1 MGVKITV
8 ELIYDDIALEDAEEA
23 DEFVDEI
30 MGDEWVLQRLWGV
43 TRIKVTTVHNDKE
56 GLDDGE

>member
-1 MGVKITV
+1 MAVRITV

-30 MGDEWVLQRLWGV
+30 MGDEWVLQRL
-43 TRIKVTTVHNDKE
+43 
-56 GLDDGE
+56 